1 MAVMLDTPWA
11 GVTFTPPTPLDI
23 ATIEAAIVSQLSDQI
38 NAIEVT
44 HYPDRPESYR
54 LTHRVG
60 AALVRFEGA
69 AYGELIDTAAVV
81 QKRTLSFT
89 IRLMVRDLGWSFG
102 GDAAGP
108 SPGAYA
114 LLEAMRNAL
123 TGFQIGGCSKMYPV
137 KERFVERDKAGAV
150 WIYESLFALTTAAVE
165 PATTDGF
172 PRLVK
177 ASAQEINGQTTRDVA
192 AAQYAFGP
200 AGEIQLTFGNTSA
213 VTVSSVPAGT
223 IYTPNIHYAVDSVN
237 GLVIWLATGMIP
249 PGARVTVAYSYAEVV
264 IAVAAGG
271 SAPTVPTN

>member
-1 MAVMLDTPWA
+1 MLDTPWG

-38 NAIEVT
+38 NTIEVT

-89 IRLMVRDLGWSFG
+89 IRLMVRDLGWSLG

-223 IYTPNIHYAVDSVN
+223 IYTPNIDYAVDSVN

>member
-1 MAVMLDTPWA
+1 MAVMQDTPWA
-11 GVTFTPPTPLDI
+11 GLTFTPPTPLDI
-23 ATIEAAIVSQLSDQI
+23 AAIETAIVNQLSNQI
-38 NAIEVT
+38 NTIEVT

-60 AALVRFEGA
+60 AALVRFESA

-89 IRLMVRDLGWSFG
+89 IRLMIRDLGWSFG

-137 KERFVERDKAGAV
+137 KERFVERDKEGAV

-177 ASAQEINGQTTRDVA
+177 AVAQEINTQTTRDVA
-192 AAQYAFGP
+192 AAQYTFGP
-200 AGEIQLTFGNTSA
+200 AGQIQLTFGNTST
-213 VTVSSVPAGT
+213 VTVSSALAGT
-223 IYTPNIHYAVDSVN
+223 IYMPNIDYAVDSVN
-237 GLVIWLATGMIP
+237 GLVIWLATGAIP

-264 IAVAAGG
+264 IAVAGSG
-271 SAPTVPTN
+271 SAPTAPTN

>member
-81 QKRTLSFT
+81 QKRTISFT
-89 IRLMVRDLGWSFG
+89 IRLMVRELGWSFG

-123 TGFQIGGCSKMYPV
+123 TGFQIGGCSKIYPV
-137 KERFVERDKAGAV
+137 NGGA
-150 WIYESLFALTTAAVE
+150 SDHRRL
-165 PATTDGF
+165 PAT
-172 PRLVK
+172 
-177 ASAQEINGQTTRDVA
+177 GQ
-192 AAQYAFGP
+192 
-200 AGEIQLTFGNTSA
+200 
-213 VTVSSVPAGT
+213 SVRARNKRADHSRCRRRA
-223 IYTPNIHYAVDSVN
+223 ICVR
-237 GLVIWLATGMIP
+237 TG
-249 PGARVTVAYSYAEVV
+249 GRN
-264 IAVAAGG
+264 
-271 SAPTVPTN
+271 PTHFR